1 MEAFESGESVT
12 AKITWLPQGR
22 SEDGASDY
30 SRPGSRGGRG
40 AADGGRTRYISCT
53 PLLGS
58 DDQVGVWMVIMVEN
72 EQVTGT
78 LPSRDRAITH
88 RFGVDRPHEI
98 PSTPSEYE
106 KEDPSVRHVNN
117 TAEGRRNIMAERQR
131 SHHHQP
137 TTTTTTINGS
147 PYGSGPSS
155 RNGTAG
161 PGPGYP
167 DGENGKLYADFMR
180 TQQAPTPLNQNPYAH
195 RANEGHHYQAQ
206 RSQPGAAAASQPVGP
221 GKVTTDS
228 EGEEEDEDD
237 ADDVVVDGMMGQ
249 GGRGEMDGYVD
260 SGQGGPKLRG
270 GGGGG

>member
-22 SEDGASDY
+22 SEDTASDY

-58 DDQVGVWMVIMVEN
+58 DDKVGVWMVIMVEN

-78 LPSRDRAITH
+78 LPSRERAITH
-88 RFGVDRPHEI
+88 RFGLDRAQEI

-106 KEDPSVRHVNN
+106 KEDHSVRNVSSV
-117 TAEGRRNIMAERQR
+117 ADGRRDMAERQR
-131 SHHHQP
+131 SHRQ
-137 TTTTTTINGS
+137 TTVNGS
-147 PYGSGPSS
+147 YGSGPSS
-155 RNGTAG
+155 RNEAASPSHLNSETR
-161 PGPGYP
+161 
-167 DGENGKLYADFMR
+167 KLYADFMR
-180 TQQAPTPLNQNPYAH
+180 TPQAQAQNQNPYAH

-206 RSQPGAAAASQPVGP
+206 RSQPRTAEQPVGP

-228 EGEEEDEDD
+228 ESEDE
-237 ADDVVVDGMMGQ
+237 GMMGQ
-249 GGRGEMDGYVD
+249 GRGEMDGFVD
-260 SGQGGPKLRG
+260 GGGSPKLRG
-270 GGGGG
+270 ARLETKW